1 MSAIK
6 AAAAAAFGTA
16 ILGGGGYLIWDSF
29 THSDI
34 KYLNTDGYGDNTFG
48 KKHAIYLI
56 DPYHHRNKSVWEKS
70 FDRWDIAQR
79 KTPPSPTLS
88 TEFGVGKFEKG
99 YVSKREGNSKVLNL
113 ACEDAFKVEDSSLT
127 SQRRTNTWIY
137 CSVFGVEPKLVSS
150 ETGQDSVYKDKH
162 GGKTDFK
169 GKLVEVKEGNNYI
182 NAEFWKRRDE
192 EFFDSIKLEKA
203 SGEKSSDGSIFRILY
218 DKKNQQRGDSDTV
231 KHTCEKAYNKAITG
245 GDASI
250 KFTDEDIKRFC
261 YLVPEGN

>member
-6 AAAAAAFGTA
+6 VAAAAAFGTA

-29 THSDI
+29 SNLDVQ
-34 KYLNTDGYGDNTFG
+34 YLNIDGYGDNTFG

-70 FDRWDIAQR
+70 FDKWREEHK
-79 KTPPSPTLS
+79 KTSPATTFS
-88 TEFGVGKFEKG
+88 TEFGTGKFDKG
-99 YVSKREGNSKVLNL
+99 YIPEKENNSKALNV
-113 ACEDAFKVEDSSLT
+113 ACEEAFKLADNNLT
-127 SQRRTNTWIY
+127 DQKRKDVWIY
-137 CSVFGVEPKLVSS
+137 CSVFGSEPKLVSDNS
-150 ETGQDSVYKDKH
+150 KQTTYKDKN
-162 GGKTDFK
+162 GGKQDFQ

-192 EFFDSIKLEKA
+192 EFFYSIKLEKA
-203 SGEKSSDGSIFRILY
+203 SGKKSSDGSIFRVLY

-261 YLVPEGN
+261 